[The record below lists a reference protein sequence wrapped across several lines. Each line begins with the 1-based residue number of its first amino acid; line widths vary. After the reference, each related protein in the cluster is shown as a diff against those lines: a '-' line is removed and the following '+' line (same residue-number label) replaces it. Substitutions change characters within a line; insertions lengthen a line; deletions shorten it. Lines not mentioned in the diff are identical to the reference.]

1 MYDSICFSSPKFL
14 IQIQGPMNSN
24 PRCSIGRL
32 NALCKDCMCDDISVY
47 NMLRN
52 LDPHL
57 GDSKDGFRNL
67 GEWTPLTGILGARIP
82 KLISQRIPF
91 IPN

>member
-57 GDSKDGFRNL
+57 GDLRSSDSQINIAAY
-67 GEWTPLTGILGARIP
+67 TVYP
-82 KLISQRIPF
+82 KLMSSS
-91 IPN
+91 